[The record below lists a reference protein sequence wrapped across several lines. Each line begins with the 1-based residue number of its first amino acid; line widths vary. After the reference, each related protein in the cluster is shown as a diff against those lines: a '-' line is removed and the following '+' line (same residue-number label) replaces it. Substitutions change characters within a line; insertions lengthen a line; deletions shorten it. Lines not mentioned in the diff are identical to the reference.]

1 MDYSNIGFIMRS
13 TIMQVIVFSIIPF
26 ICWIIKYKKEISFFK
41 WIGLYKPTKLVSTKK
56 IIIFIT
62 IYFASWIINYTI
74 SKNIS
79 SNFQGMG
86 VIAIIPSF
94 IVCFIQNG
102 LCEEIL
108 FRGFIGKR
116 LISIFGKNKGIL
128 IQAILFGF
136 MHIGMASLLGLHIS
150 ISLIV
155 NYFIIPTIGGW
166 MLGYV
171 DEKIYNGSIIPSIL
185 LHGLLNFGR
194 DMICAF

>member
-1 MDYSNIGFIMRS
+1 MNYSDIVFVMRS
-13 TIMQVIVFSIIPF
+13 AIMQVIVFSIIPF
-26 ICWIIKYKKEISFFK
+26 IWWIIKYKEEISFFK

-74 SKNIS
+74 SKDIY
-79 SNFQGMG
+79 SNFPGMG

-116 LISIFGKNKGIL
+116 LISIFGKNKGIF
-128 IQAILFGF
+128 IQAMLFGF
-136 MHIGMASLLGLHIS
+136 MHIGMASLLDLHIN

-194 DMICAF
+194 DMTCAF